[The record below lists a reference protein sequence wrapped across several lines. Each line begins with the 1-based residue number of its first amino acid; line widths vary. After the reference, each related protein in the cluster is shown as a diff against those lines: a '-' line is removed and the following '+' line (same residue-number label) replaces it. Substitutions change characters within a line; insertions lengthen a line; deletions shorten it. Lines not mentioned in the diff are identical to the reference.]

1 MATAP
6 TAGYIY
12 FVESESVG
20 GDDWITD
27 HAGDPD
33 LMDLSLMTEG
43 TEFCKL
49 EIPQRWRKQFTTGIV
64 VTDAGGGTSF
74 DLRSARRGYML
85 SAEGIE
91 TSITNADLV
100 EQFFM
105 IDRHTS
111 GASAT
116 FKAYYMV
123 IYLGVNLHV
132 KFKDSTTSAML
143 SYCPVR
149 SMGGEI
155 VWTEDKPQT
164 VIFRANVRSVM

>member
-6 TAGYIY
+6 TPGYIY

-27 HAGDPD
+27 HGGNPA

-74 DLRSARRGYML
+74 DLRSARRGYVML
-85 SAEGIE
+85 AEGIE

-100 EQFFM
+100 EKFFL

-123 IYLGVNLHV
+123 IYISATVQV
-132 KFKDSTTSAML
+132 QFKDSTASAML
-143 SYCPVR
+143 YYCPVR
-149 SMGGEI
+149 AMGGEI

-164 VIFRANVRSVM
+164 VVFRVNIRSVM